1 MHGSVIEVECFLSIS
16 IYVSIV
22 CILLLKFES
31 VLNGSELYDTL
42 DGNDRL
48 DHKLLSFSH
57 KNNDS
62 DVKKKKKSTTTGIQQ
77 EKTMKIRWSQ
87 H

>member
-57 KNNDS
+57 NNNDS
-62 DVKKKKKSTTTGIQQ
+62 DVKKKKVLLQ
-77 EKTMKIRWSQ
+77 EY
-87 H
+87 